1 MNRAM
6 FARGA
11 GPAAPADGTGRR
23 NRRGRR
29 TPGGRR
35 LTWRRAAVIAAAVV
49 VIFLAATARL
59 FVFPAQGMPG
69 RVDGIVMLDGPANG
83 ARLATALRL
92 ARQHRAPTLLVSI
105 GRLASQPQAG
115 GGCPHPVPGVRLV
128 CFNPV
133 PATTQGE
140 AEFIG
145 RFARQ
150 HHWTSV
156 ALVTVASQDTRAR
169 LRLNRCFGG
178 AVYVVTTPL
187 PASQWPYQLAYEWG
201 ATIKALVVQRNC

>member
-1 MNRAM
+1 
-6 FARGA
+6 
-11 GPAAPADGTGRR
+11 
-23 NRRGRR
+23 
-29 TPGGRR
+29 
-35 LTWRRAAVIAAAVV
+35 VIAAAVV

-59 FVFPAQGMPG
+59 FVFPAQGMPQ
-69 RVDGIVMLDGPANG
+69 RVDAIVMLDGPANG

-105 GRLASQPQAG
+105 GRLASQPQPG
-115 GGCPHPVPGVRLV
+115 GGCPPAVPGVKLI
-128 CFNPV
+128 CFNPT

-150 HHWTSV
+150 HRWTSV
-156 ALVTVASQDTRAR
+156 ALVTVATQDTRAR

-178 AVYVVTTPL
+178 PIYVVTVPL
-187 PASQWPYQLAYEWG
+187 PAAQWPYQLAYEWG